1 MLGAMWKPT
10 NVVTDD
16 PLAGLDMQSAMTVL
30 ILALLVVLGFAA
42 IVWILTRFLYV
53 CRPNEILIFAG
64 RKHTLRDGSQVGY
77 RILHGGRAIRVPI
90 LETVARMDMRLIPVE
105 VHVQGAYSSGG
116 IPLNVHAIANVKLS
130 SDPVLVRNAVERFLG
145 TGMEQISMVAQQTL
159 EGVLREVLA
168 QLTPEEVNEDRLK
181 FAETLIK
188 NAKDDFD
195 TLGLELDVLK
205 VQHVSDDQ
213 QYLVNL
219 GRARIAEMIRDAKNA
234 ENAAEQ
240 RIQEEQAMARQR
252 AEMAQKVAE
261 TRALQK
267 RNEIRAEMARLEAQ
281 VRSTENEAKVAAETA
296 RARAEQVL
304 QAQRAELEKLRL
316 ECDVVLPAEAKRM
329 AEEAKARGEAA
340 PFVENGKAT
349 AAALELVAREWQSG
363 GADAR
368 DLYVLQELR
377 TIVEAAISRVQKTKV
392 GTLDIVD
399 GGDGSAYAGFIASY
413 PAAVGKVLEE
423 TGRAMGIDL
432 NALMGNPKKG
442 EVAR

>member
-1 MLGAMWKPT
+1 MFKP
-10 NVVTDD
+10 VVTDD
-16 PLAGLDMQSAMTVL
+16 PLAGIDMQSAMTML
-30 ILALLVVLGFAA
+30 IAALGVVLGFAL

-64 RKHTLRDGSQVGY
+64 RQHTLRDGSQVGY

-105 VHVQGAYSSGG
+105 VQVTAAYSAGG

-145 TGMEQISMVAQQTL
+145 SGMEQIAMVAQQTL

-234 ENAAEQ
+234 ESAAEQ
-240 RIQEEQAMARQR
+240 HIQEQQAGARQR
-252 AEMAQKVAE
+252 AEMAQKIAE
-261 TRALQK
+261 TRTLQK
-267 RNEIRAEMARLEAQ
+267 RNEVRAEMARLEAA
-281 VRSTENEAKVAAETA
+281 VRSAENESKVAAETA

-304 QAQRAELEKLRL
+304 QQQRAELEKLRL

-329 AEEAKARGEAA
+329 AEEARARGEAA
-340 PFVENGKAT
+340 PFIENGKAT
-349 AAALELVAREWQSG
+349 AAALELVAKEWQAG

-377 TIVEAAISRVQKTKV
+377 TIVEAAITRVNKTKI
-392 GTLDIVD
+392 GSMEIVD
-399 GGDGSAYAGFIASY
+399 GADGAAYAGYVASY
-413 PAAVGKVLEE
+413 PAAVAKVLEE
-423 TGRAMGIDL
+423 TGRAMGIDF
-432 NALMGNPKKG
+432 NALIGGKG
-442 EVAR
+442 EVTR

>member
-1 MLGAMWKPT
+1 MWKPA
-10 NVVTDD
+10 NISDD
-16 PLAGLDMQSAMTVL
+16 PLSGLDTQSAMAMLVM
-30 ILALLVVLGFAA
+30 ALLVVLGFAA
-42 IVWILTRFLYV
+42 IMWILTRFVYV

-64 RKHTLRDGSQVGY
+64 RKHTLKDGSQVGY
-77 RILHGGRAIRVPI
+77 RILHGGRAVRVPI

-145 TGMEQISMVAQQTL
+145 TGMEQISLVAQQTL

-234 ENAAEQ
+234 ESAAEQ
-240 RIQEEQAMARQR
+240 HIQEQQALARQR
-252 AEMAQKVAE
+252 AEMAQKIAE

-296 RARAEQVL
+296 RAKAEQVL
-304 QAQRAELEKLRL
+304 QAQRADLEKLRL

-340 PFVENGKAT
+340 PFIENGKAT
-349 AAALELVAREWQSG
+349 AAALELVAREWQAG

-392 GTLDIVD
+392 GTFDIVD
-399 GGDGSAYAGFIASY
+399 GGDGAAYAGIIASY
-413 PAAVGKVLEE
+413 PAAVAKVLDE
-423 TGRAMGIDL
+423 TGRAMGLDL
-432 NALMGNPKKG
+432 TALMGATKK

>member
-1 MLGAMWKPT
+1 MLRGVTIKP
-10 NVVTDD
+10 NAI
-16 PLAGLDMQSAMTVL
+16 PEELGGLDPATAMS
-30 ILALLVVLGFAA
+30 ILFVALAVVLGFAA

-64 RKHTLRDGSQVGY
+64 RKHTLNDGSTVGY
-77 RILHGGRAIRVPI
+77 RILHGGRAVRVPL

-105 VHVQGAYSSGG
+105 VGVQGAYSRGG
-116 IPLNVHAIANVKLS
+116 IPLNVHAIANVKLA
-130 SDPVLVRNAVERFLG
+130 SDPRLVRNAVERFLG
-145 TGMEQISMVAQQTL
+145 SGMNQVAMVAQQTL

-188 NAKDDFD
+188 NAKDDFE

-240 RIQEEQAMARQR
+240 RIQEEKALARRR
-252 AEMAQKVAE
+252 AEMAQKVEE
-261 TRALQK
+261 TRVLQR
-267 RNEIRAEMARLEAQ
+267 RNEVRAELAGLEAQ
-281 VRSTENEAKVAAETA
+281 VRGIENEAKVAAETA
-296 RARAEQVL
+296 RATAEQVL
-304 QAQRAELEKLRL
+304 QQQRAELEKLRL
-316 ECDVVLPAEAKRM
+316 ECDVVLPAEARRL
-329 AEEAKARGEAA
+329 AEEAKARGAAA
-340 PFVENGKAT
+340 PFVENGR
-349 AAALELVAREWQSG
+349 AAAASLAAVAAEWQAA
-363 GADAR
+363 GADAK

-377 TIVEAAISRVQKTKV
+377 TLVEAAIARVNTTQL
-392 GTLDIVD
+392 GNLEIVD
-399 GGDGSAYAGFIASY
+399 GGDGSAYAGLVASY
-413 PAAVGKVLEE
+413 PAAVSRVLEE
-423 TGRAMGIDL
+423 MGKSIGVDL
-432 NALMGNPKKG
+432 GAIVSGK

>member
-1 MLGAMWKPT
+1 MFKPT
-10 NVVTDD
+10 DITDD
-16 PLAGLDMQSAMTVL
+16 PLSGIDMQGAMAML
-30 ILALLVVLGFAA
+30 IIALAVVLGFAA
-42 IVWILTRFLYV
+42 LVWILTRFLYV

-64 RKHTLRDGSQVGY
+64 RRHTLPDGSHVGY
-77 RILHGGRAIRVPI
+77 RILHGGRAVRVPI

-105 VHVQGAYSSGG
+105 VQVTAGYSSGG

-145 TGMEQISMVAQQTL
+145 SGMEQIAMVAQQTL

-168 QLTPEEVNEDRLK
+168 ELTPEEVNEDRLK
-181 FAETLIK
+181 FAGTLIK

-234 ENAAEQ
+234 ESAAEQ
-240 RIQEEQAMARQR
+240 AIQEQQAMARQR
-252 AEMAQKVAE
+252 AEMAQKIAE
-261 TRALQK
+261 TRTLQK
-267 RNEIRAEMARLEAQ
+267 RNEVRAEMARLEAA
-281 VRSTENEAKVAAETA
+281 VRSAENESKVAAETA

-304 QAQRAELEKLRL
+304 QQQRAELEKLRL

-329 AEEAKARGEAA
+329 AEEARARGEAA
-340 PFVENGKAT
+340 PFIENGKAT
-349 AAALELVAREWQSG
+349 AAALELVAKEWQAG
-363 GADAR
+363 GTDAR

-377 TIVEAAISRVQKTKV
+377 TIVEAAITRVNKTKI
-392 GTLDIVD
+392 GTLEIVD
-399 GGDGSAYAGFIASY
+399 GGDGAAYASFVASY
-413 PAAVGKVLEE
+413 PAAVAKVLEE
-423 TGRAMGIDL
+423 TGRAMGIDI
-432 NALMGNPKKG
+432 NALIGNK
-442 EVAR
+442 EAAR